1 MVKKKGNEVVSGR
14 SEKQTQG
21 QLGNNPSRIPE
32 NDSGA
37 ISTAEYSGPLP
48 PPTMFKDYD
57 IILPG
62 AAERIISMA
71 EKEQSIREHDN
82 TKTLENDRLRIKG
95 SIFISILLV
104 LAAVFCA
111 YINQPLVGIALVGSG
126 VIVGIIRAFNI

>member
-1 MVKKKGNEVVSGR
+1 
-14 SEKQTQG
+14 
-21 QLGNNPSRIPE
+21 
-32 NDSGA
+32 
-37 ISTAEYSGPLP
+37 
-48 PPTMFKDYD
+48 MFKDYD

-62 AAERIISMA
+62 ATERIISMA

>member
-1 MVKKKGNEVVSGR
+1 
-14 SEKQTQG
+14 
-21 QLGNNPSRIPE
+21 
-32 NDSGA
+32 
-37 ISTAEYSGPLP
+37 
-48 PPTMFKDYD
+48 
-57 IILPG
+57 
-62 AAERIISMA
+62 MA

>member
-1 MVKKKGNEVVSGR
+1 
-14 SEKQTQG
+14 
-21 QLGNNPSRIPE
+21 
-32 NDSGA
+32 
-37 ISTAEYSGPLP
+37 
-48 PPTMFKDYD
+48 MFKDYD

>member
-1 MVKKKGNEVVSGR
+1 
-14 SEKQTQG
+14 
-21 QLGNNPSRIPE
+21 
-32 NDSGA
+32 
-37 ISTAEYSGPLP
+37 
-48 PPTMFKDYD
+48 MFKDYD

-111 YINQPLVGIALVGSG
+111 YINQPLVGITLVGSD